1 MTVETMS
8 KYHVPVMLSECLE
21 GLNLRSDGTY
31 VDVTFGGGG
40 HSYPILDKIP
50 DGKLIAFDQD
60 NDARELAID
69 YPNLIFV
76 NHNFQ
81 FISNF
86 LKYFEVPKVDGL
98 LADLG
103 VSSHQINEGE
113 RGFSFRY
120 DADLDMRMNQ
130 EQALDA
136 YEIVNTYSAE
146 ELSKLFKTYG
156 EIRYAWKLANKIVA
170 VRQGKPIATTGDL
183 AAIAEEFTIP
193 KQRNKELAQLFQA
206 LRIEVND
213 ELGVLKSLL
222 TKSLECLAPGGR
234 LVVMSY
240 HSLEDRL
247 VKTFMQS
254 GNFEG
259 KIETD
264 AFGRSLQ
271 PFKLITRKPI
281 TASEEELV
289 SNPRS
294 RSAKLRIAEKL

>member
-1 MTVETMS
+1 MENL
-8 KYHVPVMLSECLE
+8 KYHIPVMLNECLD
-21 GLNLRSDGTY
+21 GLQLKHDGIY
-31 VDVTFGGGG
+31 VDVTYGGGG
-40 HSYPILDKIP
+40 HAKAILDQIP
-50 DGKLIAFDQD
+50 EGKLYAFDQD
-60 NDARELAID
+60 NDALDALD
-69 YPNLIFV
+69 DHPNLIFI

-81 FISNF
+81 FIKNF
-86 LKYFEVPKVDGL
+86 LKYFNDEKVDGI

-103 VSSHQINEGE
+103 ISSHQIDEGE

-120 DADLDMRMNQ
+120 DAALDMRMNQ
-130 EQALDA
+130 DQTFDA
-136 YEIVNTYSAE
+136 YDVVNTYSAE
-146 ELSKLFKTYG
+146 ELSRIFKLYG

-170 VRQGKPIATTGDL
+170 VRKSKPIGTTGEL
-183 AAIAEEFTIP
+183 ADIAEEFTIP

-222 TKSLECLAPGGR
+222 TNTLECLKPGGR

-254 GNFEG
+254 GNFDG
-259 KIETD
+259 NIETD
-264 AFGRSLQ
+264 AFGRTNK

-281 TASEEELV
+281 TASDEELV
-289 SNPRS
+289 QNTRS

>member
-1 MTVETMS
+1 MENR
-8 KYHVPVMLSECLE
+8 KYHIPVMLNECLE
-21 GLNLRSDGTY
+21 GLQLKEDGVY
-31 VDVTFGGGG
+31 VDVTYGGGG
-40 HSYPILDKIP
+40 HARAILKRIP

-60 NDARELAID
+60 NDALESLED
-69 YPNLIFV
+69 HPNLIFV

-81 FISNF
+81 FIKNF
-86 LKYFEVPKVDGL
+86 LKYYDNSKVDGV

-103 VSSHQINEGE
+103 ISSHQIDEGA
-113 RGFSFRY
+113 RGFSFRF
-120 DADLDMRMNQ
+120 DAALDMRMNQ
-130 EQALDA
+130 EQELDA
-136 YEIVNTYSAE
+136 YEIVNTYSVE
-146 ELSKLFKTYG
+146 ELSKLFKIYG

-170 VRQGKPIATTGDL
+170 YRKNKAIATTGEL
-183 AAIAEEFTIP
+183 ADIAEEFTIP

-222 TKSLECLAPGGR
+222 INSLDSLKPGAR

-259 KIETD
+259 HVETD
-264 AFGRSLQ
+264 AFGNTNK
-271 PFKLITRKPI
+271 PFKLINRKPI
-281 TASEEELV
+281 TATEEEL
-289 SNPRS
+289 SQNPRS
-294 RSAKLRIAEKL
+294 RSAKLRVAERL

>member
-1 MTVETMS
+1 
-8 KYHVPVMLSECLE
+8 MLNECLE
-21 GLNLRSDGTY
+21 GLQLRNDGVY
-31 VDVTFGGGG
+31 VDVTYGGGG
-40 HSYPILDKIP
+40 HAKAILAQIP
-50 DGKLIAFDQD
+50 KGKLIAFDQD
-60 NDARELAID
+60 NDALESLED
-69 YPNLIFV
+69 HDNLIFV

-81 FISNF
+81 FIKNF
-86 LKYFEVPKVDGL
+86 LKYFEHEKVDGI

-103 VSSHQINEGE
+103 ISSHQIDEGE

-120 DADLDMRMNQ
+120 DAELDMRMNQ
-130 EQALDA
+130 DQELDA
-136 YEIVNTYSAE
+136 YEVVNTYSAE
-146 ELSKLFKTYG
+146 ELSKIFKLYG

-170 VRQGKPIATTGDL
+170 FRKNAPIATTGQLADL
-183 AAIAEEFTIP
+183 MEEFTIP

-213 ELGVLKSLL
+213 ELGVLKALLHNSLD
-222 TKSLECLAPGGR
+222 SLKPGAR

-264 AFGRSLQ
+264 AFGRSNK
-271 PFKLITRKPI
+271 PFKLINRKPI
-281 TASEEELV
+281 TATEEELAQ
-289 SNPRS
+289 NPRS
-294 RSAKLRIAEKL
+294 RSAKLRIAERL

>member
-1 MTVETMS
+1 MENL
-8 KYHVPVMLSECLE
+8 KYHIPVMLNECLE
-21 GLNLRSDGTY
+21 GLQLKHDGIY
-31 VDVTFGGGG
+31 VDVTYGGGG
-40 HSYPILDKIP
+40 HASAILEQIP
-50 DGKLIAFDQD
+50 NGKLIAFDQD
-60 NDARELAID
+60 NDALETLTD
-69 YPNLIFV
+69 HPNLIFV

-81 FISNF
+81 FIKNF
-86 LKYFEVPKVDGL
+86 LKFYDHEQVDGI

-103 VSSHQINEGE
+103 ISSHQIDEGE
-113 RGFSFRY
+113 RGFSFRF

-130 EQALDA
+130 DQTLDA

-146 ELSKLFKTYG
+146 ELSKLFKVYG

-170 VRQGKPIATTGDL
+170 YRKNKAIATTGEL
-183 AAIAEEFTIP
+183 ADIAEEFTIP

-213 ELGVLKSLL
+213 ELGVLKSFL
-222 TKSLECLAPGGR
+222 TNSLDCLKPGGR

-259 KIETD
+259 NVETD
-264 AFGRSLQ
+264 AFGRTNK
-271 PFKLITRKPI
+271 PFKLITRKPV
-281 TASEEELV
+281 TASDAELIQ
-289 SNPRS
+289 NTRS
-294 RSAKLRIAEKL
+294 RSAKLRIAERI